1 MSKRSL
7 PLWMRDA
14 ELSPAAPGPKKR
26 VLSESKIN
34 EIAAAV
40 IEDVDA
46 KSKVDNENQDQVDT
60 PRRRLRS
67 NFKIPDEIPKREPTA
82 VQLNIEDVPF
92 IDYRGEIRYYTD
104 MRDMAFACDQL
115 VQWVDKRSP
124 EDHPVVPIAFDLEW
138 PFSFQTGPGRTAL
151 MQLCVE
157 TNVCYLFQLSC
168 LKKLPAAVLQLLTH
182 PRVQL
187 HGINVK
193 NDFRKLA
200 RDFPEANADLLIE
213 RCVDLGGWYNRIHGS
228 CGVWSMER
236 LVLQV
241 CRQRVDKNKKVR
253 MSKWHVLPLSD
264 DQKLYAAVD
273 VYIGQEIYLKLKDKE
288 RQLELEQL
296 ELNLALN
303 APTQTTEE

>member
-1 MSKRSL
+1 
-7 PLWMRDA
+7 MRDT
-14 ELSPAAPGPKKR
+14 ELSPAPIGGKKIA
-26 VLSESKIN
+26 LSENKMSDIN
-34 EIAAAV
+34 VPVSTDEILKSAKS
-40 IEDVDA
+40 ENKLPDLVDA
-46 KSKVDNENQDQVDT
+46 

-67 NFKIPDEIPKREPTA
+67 NFKIADEIPKREPTI
-82 VQLNIEDVPF
+82 QLNIADVPF
-92 IDYRGEIRYYTD
+92 IEYKGEIHYYTD

-115 VQWVDKRSP
+115 FQWIESTSVN
-124 EDHPVVPIAFDLEW
+124 DHPVVPIAFDLEW

-168 LKKLPAAVLQLLTH
+168 LKKLPAAMLLLLNH

-187 HGINVK
+187 HGVNVK

-200 RDFPEANADLLIE
+200 RDFPETNADRLIE
-213 RCVDLGGWYNRIHGS
+213 KCVDLGAWYNRIHGS

-241 CRQRVDKNKKVR
+241 CRLRVDKNKKVR

-264 DQKLYAAVD
+264 DQKMYAAVD
-273 VYIGQEIYLKLKDKE
+273 VYIGQEMYLKLKDKE
-288 RQLELEQL
+288 QKLELENK
-296 ELNLALN
+296 ELDLALN
-303 APTQTTEE
+303 PPTTENNI